1 MHRVGYFAFVHDEMS
16 ESYGVLVTTHEGGN
30 NNTRK
35 MAKLKPTRTKP
46 QSFPF
51 PKSVELFK
59 HPKIF

>member
-35 MAKLKPTRTKP
+35 MAMLKPTRTKP
-46 QSFPF
+46 LSFPF
-51 PKSVELFK
+51 PKIFELFN
-59 HPKIF
+59 HPRIF